1 MLYIVIHKPK
11 GNTPETYTL
20 WSKAD
25 TQYLIDLYGFT
36 KKEITIFD
44 KNGNKVTDEFTFDK

>member
-11 GNTPETYTL
+11 WNTPETYTL

-25 TQYLIDLYGFT
+25 TQYLIDLYEFA

-44 KNGNKVTDEFTFDK
+44 KNGNKVTNEFTFDK